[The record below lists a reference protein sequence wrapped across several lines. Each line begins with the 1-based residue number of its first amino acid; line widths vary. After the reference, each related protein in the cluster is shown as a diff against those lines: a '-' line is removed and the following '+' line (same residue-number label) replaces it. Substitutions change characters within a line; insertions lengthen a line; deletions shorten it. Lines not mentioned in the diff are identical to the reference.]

1 MTSPYEFTAEC
12 DTHMGDWMYAQR
24 ACDASVKLA
33 TVSVEG
39 DEINV
44 YLSDADA
51 QDLADYLLAV
61 LADRKKEAEL
71 EQKDGPACSNETSKT
86 NLYATPNRLD
96 IRALN
101 SVLMVSMAFQTALYS
116 LLKASSFSNS
126 NGPEEFCDRSNANG
140 KRF

>member
-1 MTSPYEFTAEC
+1 
-12 DTHMGDWMYAQR
+12 MGDWMYAQR

-86 NLYATPNRLD
+86 DLYATPTLSD
-96 IRALN
+96 IFVLN
-101 SVLMVSMAFQTALYS
+101 SVLTALTAFQTELSS
-116 LLKASSFSNS
+116 LLKVCSSSNS
-126 NGPEEFCDRSNANG
+126 NGPEEFCDHSSESG
-140 KRF
+140 KRS